1 MSKEMFTLKSSDG
14 FLFVVD
20 EAVVH
25 QSVTLSPMVQDCAG
39 REYPINNVTGKIL
52 NLVVEYCKNHVVV
65 DGGDSSSSS
74 SSGDALK
81 KWDDKFI
88 TQMDLSTVYDLIMAA
103 NYLIIKGLFDLA
115 CQRVADVIAA
125 CKDHEEI
132 RATLGIVSDYTAEEE
147 AEVLKENDVVER
159 GVLEVDVTLRPR
171 WLGPVHTDEVH
182 GDCFLPYHLFRSK
195 TLSLFLYTIMFDD
208 QDLSDVLLPGCPML
222 EELTV
227 VHKTDFYPNYRI
239 SSQSIKKL
247 TVFYCYDFGIDDGSR
262 ISFDAPS
269 VVSLKYT
276 DYALSEYQLVN
287 LGSLVQAKLDI
298 SYSKKTIKRPDLSGL
313 LVGISNVETL
323 HLSPDSTDLI
333 SRCVKHGLVLPVFN
347 NLVTLSFGS
356 RNKRGWKL
364 LPYLLKQ
371 SPKLGTLIIQG
382 LDSYTGDVTI
392 GLFQVKELHVVGYKG
407 TAKELQHLKS
417 LLAGTECIPKMQV
430 EFPEDVV
437 VDDAK
442 MIQTRRDLFI
452 LVGVVSTDVAYFE

>member
-1 MSKEMFTLKSSDG
+1 MGSRDLISCLPREVLGEILSLLPTKLAASTSLLSKKWRCLFALVHSLDFDGTVLLQPPPEEGRDEIKESFRNFVDRTLALQCGCGSRIKKFSLTYLVTNNSD
-14 FLFVVD
+14 VVD
-20 EAVVH
+20 E
-25 QSVTLSPMVQDCAG
+25 
-39 REYPINNVTGKIL
+39 RRWI
-52 NLVVEYCKNHVVV
+52 
-65 DGGDSSSSS
+65 SS
-74 SSGDALK
+74 
-81 KWDDKFI
+81 
-88 TQMDLSTVYDLIMAA
+88 
-103 NYLIIKGLFDLA
+103 
-115 CQRVADVIAA
+115 
-125 CKDHEEI
+125 
-132 RATLGIVSDYTAEEE
+132 
-147 AEVLKENDVVER
+147 VVER

-171 WLGPVHTDEVH
+171 WRGPVHTDEVH
-182 GDCFLPYHLFRSK
+182 GNCFLPYHLFRSK
-195 TLSLFLYTIMFDD
+195 TLVKLRLGTDTIVGKLPPDI
-208 QDLSDVLLPGCPML
+208 SDVLLPGCPML

-239 SSQSIKKL
+239 SSQTIKKL

-269 VVSLKYT
+269 VVSLNYA
-276 DYALSEYQLVN
+276 DYALSEYPLVN
-287 LGSLVQAKLDI
+287 LGSLVKAKLDI
-298 SYSKKTIKRPDLSGL
+298 SYSKTNIKRPDLSGL

-356 RNKRGWKL
+356 KTN
-364 LPYLLKQ
+364 
-371 SPKLGTLIIQG
+371 G

-392 GLFQVKELHVVGYKG
+392 GLFQVKELHVVGYRG

-430 EFPEDVV
+430 EFPQDVV